1 MNKRTISLLLCL
13 VLAFGLAACGETT
26 QENTAEETKQ
36 TETEEKEG
44 QDEKEQTEFKIGD
57 EKYLKIYRRMSNF
70 HLLLYV
76 LLILLSILS
85 LCKLL

>member
-1 MNKRTISLLLCL
+1 MREYLWIIVFSAIL
-13 VLAFGLAACGETT
+13 VLLVVARI
-26 QENTAEETKQ
+26 K
-36 TETEEKEG
+36 
-44 QDEKEQTEFKIGD
+44 TEFKIGD